1 MQIVFTL
8 VVPGTIGFVIVA
20 SSFYQH
26 ERDNIAQNTI
36 ATVRALV
43 SAVDRDLTSTTMAA
57 QILATSPHLQTGDFV
72 SFHREATAVV
82 PLVLANNFALADVSG
97 QQLVNTLLPY
107 GAPLPRYANSKT
119 QAKVF
124 ETGNPVI
131 TDIIMGQ
138 VLRKPA
144 IAINVP
150 VLRDGQVIYTLSAGV
165 FLPRLAELLIRQH
178 LPPNWIAAIF
188 DTSGAI
194 VARTHDSERLVG
206 EKGSPELLAAMM
218 QSRSG
223 TLETRSLEGIPVF
236 SVFSR
241 SELSGWTV
249 AIGIPNAEL
258 SRDLNKLLLFGG
270 AGALGLLLA
279 GLALAAYQARQI
291 ADAVQA
297 LIPPAV
303 ALGRGELPDTPRL
316 DVREADDVVR
326 ALRRAHRVLRSQIV
340 ERDRAERQKEEHAQM
355 VRSTLDDFIA
365 NMSHELRTPLTS
377 IAGSLALLVGGV
389 SGRLPDSAARLI
401 SIAHGN
407 ALRLVRVINDIID
420 IGKIESGKMTF
431 DFKRIDLLATA
442 RQVIDANCAFAEKHG
457 TVLRLDGE
465 STNCLVRADADRLNQ
480 IFTNLLT
487 NAIKFSPEGAEV
499 IVTIQG
505 GERMGCLMVRDHGS
519 GIPEEFKPR
528 IFEKFAQAETGNA
541 RQKGGTGLGLSIVAS
556 IAEQH
561 GGTVGFRDAPGGGT
575 IFCVE
580 VPLWTRETATALA
593 AA

>member
-26 ERDNIAQNTI
+26 ERENIAQSTI
-36 ATVRALV
+36 ATARALV
-43 SAVDRDLTSTTMAA
+43 SAVDRDLASTIMAA
-57 QILATSPHLQTGDFV
+57 QILATSPHLQSGDFA

-82 PLVLANNFALADVSG
+82 PLVLGNNFALADASG

-107 GAPLPRYANSKT
+107 GAALPRYANSKT
-119 QAKVF
+119 QGKVF
-124 ETGNPVI
+124 ETGKPVI
-131 TDIIMGQ
+131 TDIIIGQ

-150 VLRDGQVIYTLSAGV
+150 VFHDGQVIYTLSAGV
-165 FLPRLAELLIRQH
+165 FLPRLTELLIRQD

-194 VARTHDSERLVG
+194 AARTQDSERLVG
-206 EKGSPELLAAMM
+206 KKGSPELLAAMM
-218 QSRSG
+218 RSRSG
-223 TLETRSLEGIPVF
+223 TLETRTIEGIPAF
-236 SVFSR
+236 YVFSR

-279 GLALAAYQARQI
+279 GLALAVYQARQI
-291 ADAVQA
+291 ADAVRA

-316 DVREADDVVR
+316 EVREAEDVVR
-326 ALRRAHRVLRSQIV
+326 ALRRAHGVLRSQIV
-340 ERDRAERQKEEHAQM
+340 ERDRALRQKEEHAQI
-355 VRSTLDDFIA
+355 VRRTLDEFIA

-389 SGRLPDSAARLI
+389 SAILPEAAARLI
-401 SIAHGN
+401 SIAHAN

-442 RQVIDANCAFAEKHG
+442 QQAIDANRAFAETHG
-457 TVLRLDGE
+457 AVIRLDRE
-465 STNCLVRADADRLNQ
+465 SPNCLVWADADRLNQ
-480 IFTNLLT
+480 AFTNLLT

-499 IVTIQG
+499 IVTIQR
-505 GERMGCLMVRDHGS
+505 GERMGCLMVRDHGP

-528 IFEKFAQAETGNA
+528 IFEKFAQAETGDA

-556 IAEQH
+556 IVEKH
-561 GGTVGFRDAPGGGT
+561 GGTVGFKDAPGGGT

-580 VPLWTRETATALA
+580 VPLWTRETITA
-593 AA
+593 AAA